1 MTKRM
6 WLNLLNPLNMFRI
19 NWNTHVTNLGRW
31 NSVIVNK
38 NTNTSKSNIEY
49 YGGNMKQ
56 REMWEIYVDMANH
69 DNCCCSKQDK
79 SIVVYQ
85 PKQDALI
92 EQSKI

>member
-1 MTKRM
+1 M
-6 WLNLLNPLNMFRI
+6 WLNLLRPLQVFRLNLNM
-19 NWNTHVTNLGRW
+19 NVPKLGRW
-31 NSVIVNK
+31 NSILVSEKTNK
-38 NTNTSKSNIEY
+38 SKIEY

-85 PKQDALI
+85 PKDNALMDS
-92 EQSKI
+92 SKI